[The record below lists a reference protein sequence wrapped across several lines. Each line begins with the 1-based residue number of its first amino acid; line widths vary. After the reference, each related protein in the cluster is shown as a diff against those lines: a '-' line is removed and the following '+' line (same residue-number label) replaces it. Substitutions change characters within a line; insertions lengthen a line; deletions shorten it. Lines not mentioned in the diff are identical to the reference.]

1 MTEAEAQKA
10 LALARDP
17 QYLTVSGA
25 HTPLQFADRLNF
37 EGGRRVTMENVV
49 GFLRWRAIDK
59 KGGLDEEELESA
71 VELLKTKRVVIVT
84 PDRLLVLD

>member
-10 LALARDP
+10 LALAKDP
-17 QYLTVSGA
+17 HYVTVPGA

-49 GFLRWRAIDK
+49 GFLRWRATNR
-59 KGGLDEEELESA
+59 KGVLDEDELESA

-84 PDRLLVLD
+84 PERLRVPD